1 MKQLE
6 EKVDRLE
13 KGDDNNNIKMEKDFQ
28 AALQY
33 DRLNSI
39 VVSGI
44 PQNISDELLENKAIN
59 ILYTVNTTK
68 INHRDIE
75 ACHRLGRKK
84 ETLIKFVNRKD
95 AEQSIEN
102 RTKLAN
108 FNRVEPG
115 FDPNVPIYIN
125 QHLTPFISK
134 LAFYGRCLKRNG
146 HIHAM
151 SSLKGVIKIKLESHS
166 SWIRIGHTCDF
177 YNLFPNLREII
188 NISD

>member
-1 MKQLE
+1 MIVDLSNTLKSEFKKMLDEGISALKDSIIEGLKASNDELKRKVKQLE
-6 EKVDRLE
+6 EKADRLE
-13 KGDDNNNIKMEKDFQ
+13 KGDDNKNIKMEKDFQ

-75 ACHRLGRKK
+75 ACHRLGREK

-125 QHLTPFISK
+125 QHLTSFISK
-134 LAFYGRCLKRNG
+134 LAFY
-146 HIHAM
+146 
-151 SSLKGVIKIKLESHS
+151 
-166 SWIRIGHTCDF
+166 
-177 YNLFPNLREII
+177 
-188 NISD
+188 